1 MKRRLL
7 FVTALAIA
15 ATGCSG
21 REPDTP
27 PQPPPVLTGKWIRHG
42 ELGGGEL
49 PMWVTPTHATFDME
63 IDTIYMYQ
71 YQRRGDVLEMRDDR
85 GRPAPPARVLKL
97 TADSLVLDFALP
109 GTTRPMR
116 FWRDRRDP
124 GDTLR
129 IGSRLYDADGEL
141 WGTVVG
147 MEFLHRF
154 PNGVIEAGVLV
165 DHGPRAGKP
174 RLPPQ
179 WVSRRSAERF
189 TRR

>member
-1 MKRRLL
+1 MHPRIIPAALL
-7 FVTALAIA
+7 VAALA
-15 ATGCSG
+15 GCSSEVP
-21 REPDTP
+21 EPAAPKP
-27 PQPPPVLTGKWIRHG
+27 PELTGNWIRHG
-42 ELGGGEL
+42 ELGGREL
-49 PMWVTPTHATFDME
+49 ILGIDSAQAVFDSE
-63 IDTIYMYQ
+63 VDTIFRYQ
-71 YQRRGDVLEMRDDR
+71 YRRRGNVMEFEDFNGVKQ
-85 GRPAPPARVLKL
+85 GRVVKH
-97 TADSLVLDFALP
+97 TADSLVLALELP

-165 DHGPRAGKP
+165 DHGSRAGKP